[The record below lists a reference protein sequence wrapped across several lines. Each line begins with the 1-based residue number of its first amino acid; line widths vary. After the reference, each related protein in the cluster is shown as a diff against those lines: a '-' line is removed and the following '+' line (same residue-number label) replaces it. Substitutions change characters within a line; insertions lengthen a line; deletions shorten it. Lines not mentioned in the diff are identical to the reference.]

1 MRLRLAVALIAL
13 AACTGNCSAMVNDT
27 QAQVP
32 VDGNLATNPG
42 FEDAER
48 EAPRGWTFEARA
60 SNKGKVSLSRSHV
73 HGGQFSLQLQPNE
86 RNKPWDVANHPL
98 SMGQA
103 FPAGP
108 FRGKTLHLSGW
119 LGAEGP
125 AVAVVGL
132 YALRSDGGVAVA
144 RIEQDSATPGPVY
157 HEDTLLVP
165 ADNKVQY
172 IIVNCAVEGTQGA
185 AFIDDVV
192 VSLSAPSKPQ
202 VHSET
207 PNTLMTSE
215 IAIDADRE
223 IRRIPRTLYG
233 TNIEWI
239 WNGNGLWNADTKT
252 LDTELVRLS
261 QESGV
266 SLLRFPGGV
275 FSDFYH
281 WRDGVGPL
289 QSRRTTEHSPG
300 GPKSAHVFGTD
311 EALAFAQ
318 ATGSE
323 LLITVNAGTGTAQEA
338 SDWVRYINGRGG
350 KNPRV
355 NYWEIGNEL
364 YIKDPRFVSITPE
377 VYRHRVHDF
386 VRAMRAAD
394 PSIKIAAISDE
405 NYPRSVTPA
414 YREWTDQLLRDASS
428 DIDFIAVHNAYAP
441 MLVADK
447 GFDVRTV
454 YAAML
459 AAPAL
464 IKKSLDK
471 LAENIRTLSPD
482 AGHRP
487 KIAVTEW
494 GPFFHFD
501 PQSRFVDH
509 VKTLGSALFVASTL
523 KVFVESP
530 AVEIATAF
538 KLVDPLFMG
547 WIGSRDGRHVP
558 TASYLALQLYT
569 RHFGERLV
577 ASTTQSPTYDSAA
590 VGWVDRVSNVP
601 YLDVVASLS
610 GDGKAL
616 YVIAINKHFESSI
629 TGRIAIRGFRP
640 SGSAIAWVVN
650 GTGIDANTGT
660 RPAQAPG
667 VRWMPQASAEP
678 NGRFDHGGPG
688 EVTLT
693 STPVARV
700 SSSFE
705 YAFPAHSV
713 TALELRG
720 SNQ

>member
-1 MRLRLAVALIAL
+1 MRRLAVALIAL
-13 AACTGNCSAMVNDT
+13 AACAGSCSAMVNDT

-32 VDGNLATNPG
+32 AEGNLVTNAG
-42 FEDAER
+42 FEESDR

-60 SNKGKVSLSRSHV
+60 KNKGKATLSGSHA
-73 HGGQFSLQLQPNE
+73 HSGQFSLELQPNE
-86 RNKPWDVANHPL
+86 RNKPWDIANHPL

-103 FPAGP
+103 VPAGP
-108 FRGKTLHLSGW
+108 YRGKTLHLSGW
-119 LGAEGP
+119 LAAEGP

-132 YALRSDGGVAVA
+132 YALRSDGGVAFA

-165 ADNKVQY
+165 ADSKVQY
-172 IIVNCAVEGTQGA
+172 IVVNCAVEGTQGA
-185 AFIDDVV
+185 AFIDDVT
-192 VSLSAPSKPQ
+192 VSLSAPP
-202 VHSET
+202 SESLAAT
-207 PNTLMTSE
+207 PGEGMSSE
-215 IAIDADRE
+215 ITIDADRE

-239 WNGNGLWNADTKT
+239 WNGNGLWNATTKK
-252 LDTELVRLS
+252 LDVELVRLS
-261 QESGV
+261 QEAGF

-281 WRDGVGPL
+281 WRDGVGPQ
-289 QSRRTTEHSPG
+289 QSRRTTEHTPG
-300 GPKSAHVFGTD
+300 SPKSAHVFGTD

-338 SDWVRYINGRGG
+338 ADWVRYVNSRGG
-350 KNPRV
+350 NAPRV

-364 YIKDPRFVSITPE
+364 YIKDPKFVSIDPAD
-377 VYRHRVHDF
+377 YLRRVHEF
-386 VRAMRAAD
+386 VRAMRSAD
-394 PSIKIAAISDE
+394 PTIKIAAISDE

-414 YREWTDQLLRDASS
+414 YPQWTDQLLRDTSGE
-428 DIDFIAVHNAYAP
+428 IDFISVHTAYAP

-459 AAPAL
+459 AAPL
-464 IKKSLDK
+464 SIKKNLDAVTAK
-471 LAENIRTLSPD
+471 LD
-482 AGHRP
+482 ALGRDASHRP

-509 VKTLGSALFVASTL
+509 IKTLGSALFVASTL

-530 AVEIATAF
+530 AVEIANAF

-547 WIGSRDGRHVP
+547 WIGSRDGGYAP
-558 TASYLALQLYT
+558 TAPYLAMQLYT
-569 RHFGERLV
+569 RHFGQRV
-577 ASTTQSPTYDSAA
+577 VSATTHSPTYDSSA
-590 VGWVDRVSNVP
+590 VGWVDRVTNVP

-610 GDGKAL
+610 GDGKTL
-616 YVIAINKHFESSI
+616 YVIAVNKHFDNPIS
-629 TGRIAIRGFRP
+629 GRIAIRGFQP
-640 SGSAIAWVVN
+640 SGSAVAWVLN

-667 VRWMPQASAEP
+667 VAWMRQAAAKP
-678 NGRFDHGGPG
+678 NGRFDQGGPG

-700 SSSFE
+700 STTFDYSF
-705 YAFPAHSV
+705 PPHSV
-713 TALELRG
+713 TALELKG
-720 SNQ
+720 GAQ

>member
-1 MRLRLAVALIAL
+1 MRRLAVALIAL
-13 AACTGNCSAMVNDT
+13 AACAGSCSAMVNDT
-27 QAQVP
+27 QAQVAA
-32 VDGNLATNPG
+32 DANLVTNAG
-42 FEDAER
+42 FEENDR
-48 EAPRGWTFEARA
+48 DAPRGWTFEARA
-60 SNKGKVSLSRSHV
+60 KNKGKVELSGSHV
-73 HGGQFSLQLQPNE
+73 HAGQFSLALQPNE
-86 RNKPWDVANHPL
+86 RNKPWDIANHPL

-103 FPAGP
+103 VPAGP

-119 LGAEGP
+119 LAAEGP

-144 RIEQDSATPGPVY
+144 RIEQDSATLGPVY

-165 ADNKVQY
+165 DDSKVQY
-172 IIVNCAVEGTQGA
+172 IVVNCAVEGTQGA
-185 AFIDDVV
+185 AFIDDVT

-202 VHSET
+202 ARVTT
-207 PNTLMTSE
+207 PSGSLSGE
-215 IAIDADRE
+215 ITIDAGHE
-223 IRRIPRTLYG
+223 IRAIPRTLYG

-239 WNGNGLWNADTKT
+239 WNGDGLWNADTKT
-252 LDTELVRLS
+252 LDADLVRLS
-261 QESGV
+261 QEVGL

-281 WRDGVGPL
+281 WRDGVGPQ
-289 QSRRTTEHSPG
+289 QSRRTTEHTPG
-300 GPKSAHVFGTD
+300 SPKSAHVFGTD

-338 SDWVRYINGRGG
+338 ADWVRYVNSRGG
-350 KNPRV
+350 NAPRV

-364 YIKDPRFVSITPE
+364 YIKDPKFTSMEPAEYLR
-377 VYRHRVHDF
+377 RVHEF
-386 VRAMRAAD
+386 VRAMRGAD
-394 PSIKIAAISDE
+394 PTIKIAAISDE

-414 YREWTDQLLRDASS
+414 YPQWTDQLLRDASGE
-428 DIDFIAVHNAYAP
+428 IDFVAVHNAYAP

-459 AAPAL
+459 AAPIS
-464 IKKSLDK
+464 IKKNLDGVTAK
-471 LAENIRTLSPD
+471 LD
-482 AGHRP
+482 ALGRDAAHRP

-523 KVFVESP
+523 KVFIESP
-530 AVEIATAF
+530 AVQIANAF

-547 WIGSRDGRHVP
+547 WIGSNNGRHVP
-558 TASYLALQLYT
+558 TAPYLALQLYT

-577 ASTTQSPTYDSAA
+577 AATTHSPVYDSAA
-590 VGWVDRVSNVP
+590 VGWVDRVANVP

-610 GDGKAL
+610 GDGKTL
-616 YVIAINKHFESSI
+616 YVIAVNKHFDDAI
-629 TGRIAIRGFRP
+629 VGRISIRGFQP
-640 SGSAIAWVVN
+640 VGPAVAWVLN

-660 RPAQAPG
+660 RPPQAPG

-678 NGRFDHGGPG
+678 TGRFDHGGPG

-693 STPVARV
+693 STTIARV
-700 SSSFE
+700 SNSFE
-705 YAFPAHSV
+705 YSFPAHSV

-720 SNQ
+720 Q